1 MNRKGEWILWG
12 AAALLLLSTCAAAV
26 AGTPDFAPI
35 TVTYSSSSES
45 GSVSGNDSSPAKQED
60 PPDISE
66 SNVTQPSS
74 APTES
79 TGGRDSDVSSSG
91 SSSSISSLPSG
102 SSISS
107 GSPTVP
113 QEKIHLN
120 TASKEE
126 LMAIK
131 GLGEVLAQRIID
143 YRERYGGF
151 DSLEEL
157 MEVDGIGEKRLAAWM
172 PYLTL

>member
-1 MNRKGEWILWG
+1 MDIVGRGG
-12 AAALLLLSTCAAAV
+12 PFVAV
-26 AGTPDFAPI
+26 HLAPQPWAGTPDFAPI

-45 GSVSGNDSSPAKQED
+45 GSVSENDSSPAKQED

-79 TGGRDSDVSSSG
+79 TGSYDSDVSSSG

-126 LMAIK
+126 LMTIK

>member
-12 AAALLLLSTCAAAV
+12 AAVLLLIVTCATAV
-26 AGTPDFAPI
+26 AGTPDFAPVA
-35 TVTYSSSSES
+35 VTYSSSSDSTTLPGTDTAPAGQADTTVVSES
-45 GSVSGNDSSPAKQED
+45 GL
-60 PPDISE
+60 
-66 SNVTQPSS
+66 TQPSS
-74 APTES
+74 AQTGS
-79 TGGRDSDVSSSG
+79 TVSRPDASSSG
-91 SSSSISSLPSG
+91 DSSPVSSVSS
-102 SSISS
+102 
-107 GSPTVP
+107 TVP
-113 QEKIHLN
+113 PGKIHIN

-126 LMAIK
+126 LMTIK

-157 MEVDGIGEKRLAAWM
+157 MEVDGIGEKRLAAWR

>member
-45 GSVSGNDSSPAKQED
+45 GSVSENDSSPAKQED

-66 SNVTQPSS
+66 SNVIQPSS

-91 SSSSISSLPSG
+91 SSSSISS
-102 SSISS
+102 

-126 LMAIK
+126 LMAIN

-157 MEVDGIGEKRLAAWM
+157 MEVDGIGEKRLAAWR